1 VLGMSTRMGN
11 IVKLDD
17 VLNTARETM
26 HGIMQENEV
35 KYAQVEDPE
44 GTADLVGKS
53 AIMIQDMSAKR

>member
-1 VLGMSTRMGN
+1 MSTRSGTV
-11 IVKLDD
+11 IKLDNI
-17 VLNTARETM
+17 LNTARDTM
-26 HGIMQENEV
+26 HAIMQRNET